1 MLNRVL
7 FIFAIFSL
15 ILNAGLFDFTK
26 LYKAEKLYRDGDYNA
41 SAKMLNSFGVD
52 GNKYRYD
59 MANTYYKAGRY
70 NEAIIFYKRAFG
82 NGVDELNRIY
92 NLGNCYFKL
101 QDYDNAILAYKT
113 ALKIREDKDVE
124 ANLALAIKKLQEPK
138 KVKQKSKKHKNKKKK
153 KEKNGKSKK
162 KNKKKLSKKE
172 LKKLKELAKK
182 KLLQKELKKMLNSSL
197 KERKVEVLMYRIKE
211 GDIKNESLKPW

>member
-1 MLNRVL
+1 MVSRVL
-7 FIFAIFSL
+7 FIFSIFSL
-15 ILNAGLFDFTK
+15 LLNAGLFDFTK
-26 LYKAEKLYRDGDYNA
+26 LSKSEKLYSSGDYNG
-41 SAKMLNSFGVD
+41 SAKVLKSFAVD
-52 GNKYRYD
+52 SNVYRYD

-70 NEAIIFYKRAFG
+70 KEAISYYKRAFG
-82 NGVDELNRIY
+82 DGVDELSRIY

-101 QDYDNAILAYKT
+101 QDYNNAILAFQI
-113 ALKIREDKDVE
+113 ALKIRDDNDVK
-124 ANLALAIKKLQEPK
+124 ANLALAIKKLHEPKEPK
-138 KVKQKSKKHKNKKKK
+138 KKPKKQKDKKKK

-197 KERKVEVLMYRIKE
+197 KERKVEVLMYRVKE
-211 GDIKNESLKPW
+211 GDTKNEPLNPW

>member
-26 LYKAEKLYRDGDYNA
+26 LSKAEKLYKEGDYNG
-41 SAKMLNSFGVD
+41 SAKVLESFGVD
-52 GNKYRYD
+52 SNIYRYD
-59 MANTYYKAGRY
+59 MANTLYKSGRY
-70 NEAIIFYKRAFG
+70 KEAIKQYKRAFG
-82 NGVDELNRIY
+82 DGVDELSRVY

-101 QDYDNAILAYKT
+101 QDYDSAILAYKT
-113 ALKIREDKDVE
+113 ALKIRDDKDVE
-124 ANLALAIKKLQEPK
+124 ANLALAIKKSYEPK
-138 KVKQKSKKHKNKKKK
+138 KRKTKKHKKKKKK
-153 KEKNGKSKK
+153 KEKNSKSKK

-182 KLLQKELKKMLNSSL
+182 KLLQKELKKMLNNSL
-197 KERKVEVLMYRIKE
+197 KERNIEVLMYRVKE
-211 GDIKNESLKPW
+211 GDTKNEPLNPW